1 MPYNY
6 ELAMSADI
14 SAKVLQEMICNLVE
28 EQTGKSVHKAEFVY
42 DGQSQFAGM
51 KVFFENEQAE
61 LVSNSIETPKK
72 PKVIDKK
79 WKPFIWE

>member
-6 ELAMSADI
+6 ELATSADI

-28 EQTGKSVHKAEFVY
+28 EQTGKIVHKAEFVY
-42 DGQSQFAGM
+42 DDHNQFTGM

-61 LVSNSIETPKK
+61 LFSNKTEQPKK
-72 PKVIDKK
+72 PKIIDKK